1 MPHHNRRYRPDYR
14 SLLKEAWTPGDAVQ
28 FDAIVGACALV
39 AHADGWVT
47 LDERR
52 KLTERF
58 CAIEDLAIFGPE
70 EALEAFDRMI
80 DLFDRDPE
88 IARSDAE
95 AAVAKLRSHPL
106 AARRL
111 VATACGVAAADGGF
125 DEAERDIVLRI
136 CEILNVPPVEF
147 ELIAAPV

>member
-1 MPHHNRRYRPDYR
+1 MPHRNRRYRPDFR

-47 LDERR
+47 IEERR

-58 CAIEDLAIFGPE
+58 CALEDLAIFGPE
-70 EALEAFDRMI
+70 EALEAFDGLI
-80 DLFDRDPE
+80 ELFDRDPE
-88 IARSDAE
+88 IARRDAE
-95 AAVAKLRSHPL
+95 GAVAKLRTNPL

-125 DEAERDIVLRI
+125 DEAERDIVLRL
-136 CEILNVPPVEF
+136 CKVLNVPPVEF
-147 ELIAAPV
+147 ELIAAPA

>member
-1 MPHHNRRYRPDYR
+1 MPHRKHRYSPDFR
-14 SLLKEAWTPGDAVQ
+14 SLLKEAWTPGDALQ

-39 AHADGWVT
+39 AYADGWVT
-47 LDERR
+47 VEERR
-52 KLTERF
+52 KVTERF
-58 CAIEDLAIFGPE
+58 CALEDLAIFGPD

-88 IARSDAE
+88 LARADAE
-95 AAVAKLRSHPL
+95 SAVAKLRSQPL

-125 DEAERDIVLRI
+125 DEAERDIVLRL
-136 CEILNVPPVEF
+136 CKILSVPPVEF
-147 ELIAAPV
+147 ELIPMAG

>member
-1 MPHHNRRYRPDYR
+1 MPNRKHRFRPDFR

-28 FDAIVGACALV
+28 FDAIVAASALV

-47 LDERR
+47 LEERR
-52 KLTERF
+52 KVTERF
-58 CAIEDLAIFGPE
+58 CALEDLAIFGPD
-70 EALEAFDRMI
+70 EALEAFDRLI
-80 DLFDRDPE
+80 DLFDREPD

-95 AAVAKLRSHPL
+95 SAVAKLRTQPL

-125 DEAERDIVLRI
+125 DEAERDIVLRL
-136 CEILNVPPVEF
+136 CRLLSVPPVEF
-147 ELIAAPV
+147 ELIPPPD

>member
-1 MPHHNRRYRPDYR
+1 MPNRKHRYRPDFR
-14 SLLKEAWTPGDAVQ
+14 SLLKEAWTPGDAIQ

-47 LDERR
+47 VEERR

-58 CAIEDLAIFGPE
+58 CALEDLAIFGPD
-70 EALEAFDRMI
+70 EALDAFDKLI
-80 DLFDRDPE
+80 DLFDRDAE
-88 IARSDAE
+88 LARSDAE

-111 VATACGVAAADGGF
+111 VATACGVASADGGF
-125 DEAERDIVLRI
+125 DEAERDIVLRL
-136 CEILNVPPVEF
+136 CKILNVPPVEF
-147 ELIAAPV
+147 ELIPAAG